1 MGRFVIRTRTHHIFA
16 LGSLSLL
23 VLGVV
28 TSPVVQ
34 AQVLYGSLVG
44 HVEDSSGASVPG
56 ATVTISNKATNQ
68 SRETITD
75 EVGNYNFP
83 TVQTGT
89 YTIKVSLTGF
99 KESQQTDIAVTLNTT
114 TRIDVTLQVG
124 QMAETVTVSAQAAV
138 LQTDRAEVRAELGSK
153 VLQDLPVPLGRN
165 YQQLFKTLPGFSL
178 PENAHSIPSNPSRA
192 LTFNVNGASRS
203 SNNTRIDGV
212 TGTNVWL
219 PHMTSYIPALESI
232 ETVNVVTNSFDA
244 EQGLAGGAAVNVL
257 IKSGTNQLHGSA
269 FEYHNDNA
277 LKARPY
283 FAGWW
288 SGSWCAPPAPTGPS
302 NSTFMAN

>member
-16 LGSLSLL
+16 LGCLSLL

-68 SRETITD
+68 SR
-75 EVGNYNFP
+75 
-83 TVQTGT
+83 
-89 YTIKVSLTGF
+89 
-99 KESQQTDIAVTLNTT
+99 
-114 TRIDVTLQVG
+114 
-124 QMAETVTVSAQAAV
+124 
-138 LQTDRAEVRAELGSK
+138 
-153 VLQDLPVPLGRN
+153 
-165 YQQLFKTLPGFSL
+165 
-178 PENAHSIPSNPSRA
+178 A
-192 LTFNVNGASRS
+192 LTFHVNGACRS

-283 FAGWW
+283 FTPVNQRNPKQVYNQFGGTVGGPIKRDKLFYFVSYEGTMDHQFAARTQSVPTLAMKAGDF
-288 SGSWCAPPAPTGPS
+288 SASA
-302 NSTFMAN
+302 